1 MVAKLTWDRGTPKK
15 FKLPDRPTHG
25 MNIRPCEKIAK
36 QLFCEMWQNR
46 GHTHLIHAVLED
58 EIVYDHHSRTDAPR
72 CLTKAVM
79 AVWDYA
85 KEWLDRIDAAAATG
99 AVVKPRTKPAARTR
113 TPAKKA
119 TPAKAPATAG
129 KKGGKK

>member
-36 QLFCEMWQNR
+36 QLNCEIWQNR
-46 GHTHLIHAVLED
+46 GHTHLFHAVLEA
-58 EIVYDHHSRTDAPR
+58 EIVYDHHARIDAPR

-79 AVWDYA
+79 EIWDYA
-85 KEWLDRIDAAAATG
+85 KEWLGRIDAAAATG
-99 AVVKPRTKPAARTR
+99 AVVKPRAKPAAR